1 MRVFHENELLEDC
14 GAGRLPP
21 WAASI
26 SGACNTRCK
35 QVHPY
40 AFGRLAEADRRYM
53 QGRSFL
59 GDLRIIAATVLGGGA
74 GDAVKG

>member
-1 MRVFHENELLEDC
+1 MSTPE
-14 GAGRLPP
+14 
-21 WAASI
+21 
-26 SGACNTRCK
+26 
-35 QVHPY
+35 Q
-40 AFGRLAEADRRYM
+40 LAEADRRYM